1 MNGRGGGRGGS
12 NNGGNRNWKDQQK
25 RGGSN
30 NGGNGAAGG
39 PQKRPRNGTGNDGGD
54 NDDDFGEEFLELE
67 DQIAA
72 ELAADLP
79 PEEYEQLNASSTET
93 INEDTKLSWRR
104 PSVPPLDVK
113 NESLTLQWLDVDMT
127 VGKRLEKNPAGGR
140 VPGAPSGL
148 VPILRFYGVSPVG
161 NSVAVFVHGFTPYLY
176 ASCPASFMG
185 SEASFRKAMNDRL
198 LADRQ
203 RGGNRGG
210 GGAAGTESNDLC
222 LGASIETDKRS
233 ILGYVADP
241 NQTFYKIYV
250 ATPNLVPTVKR
261 VLEDGLEVPGFGR
274 LHGVLTF
281 ESNVPFVLRFMID
294 KDITGAGWLEC
305 PKGTYRVRGEREK
318 ESHCQIEADIVYE
331 SLEGHRPEGQW
342 SKLAPLR
349 ILSTDIECQGRK
361 GHFPEA
367 EKDPVIQIANC
378 LTVQGEREPIVQNV
392 LTLRG
397 CLPIVGAQVLTHEKE
412 EDLLLSW
419 RAFVQEADPDILT
432 GYNIA
437 NFDLPYLLR
446 RADTLVKRAP
456 KLKVFK
462 ELGRLRRTLATM
474 KDTTFQSSAYGKR
487 ENVETTVHG
496 RVVFDLLP
504 YMFRNH
510 KLSSYSLNSVS
521 AEFLGQQKE
530 DVHHS
535 IISDLQNGTDEDR
548 RRLAVYC
555 IKDALLPWKL
565 MEKVP

>member
-54 NDDDFGEEFLELE
+54 NDDDFGEDFLELE

-203 RGGNRGG
+203 RGGTRGG

-233 ILGYVADP
+233 ILGYVADT
-241 NQTFYKIYV
+241 NQAFYKIYV